1 MPTPEKHVEPPSQIS
16 GYGCLVRLGWMFVG
30 NVLLVLCAIAIA
42 QRGRSLSWVDAA
54 FWALIAS
61 LLGLRYLDIARMGG
75 QTATGQPASMSHWRR
90 YVAFLLV
97 FALAL
102 WFGAHAVA
110 WFGR

>member
-1 MPTPEKHVEPPSQIS
+1 MLTPEKHVELSSQIS
-16 GYGCLVRLGWMFVG
+16 GYGWLVRLGWMFLG
-30 NVLLVLCAIAIA
+30 NGLLLICALSIVN
-42 QRGRSLSWVDAA
+42 RGRALSWVDGA
-54 FWALIAS
+54 FWALVAV
-61 LLGLRYLDIARMGG
+61 LVGLRYLDIARMGG
-75 QTATGQPASMSHWRR
+75 QTATGQPAPMSHWRR